1 MERVRED
8 TGDAMSEENV
18 ARLRAAVEAF
28 NQRDGAKFDQLLA
41 PDAEI
46 VPVRAAL
53 EGTTYRGR
61 GAASKYVAAV
71 DESWEALRWEVDE
84 VREAGDRVL
93 ALGHIRG
100 KGRGT
105 GASIDTTGGWVAQF
119 RDGLIVRFRTCTSR
133 DEALEAAGLSE

>member
-1 MERVRED
+1 
-8 TGDAMSEENV
+8 MSEENV

-28 NQRDGAKFDQLLA
+28 NHRDGAKFDQFLA

-61 GAASKYVAAV
+61 DAASQYVAAV
-71 DESWEALRWEVDE
+71 NESWDALRWEVDE
-84 VREAGDRVL
+84 VRATGDQVL

-100 KGRGT
+100 NGRGT

-119 RDGLIVRFRTCTSR
+119 RDGLIVHFRTCTSR
-133 DEALEAAGLSE
+133 DEALAAAGLSE